1 MKKSILI
8 LFALLLTAGLAFVGC
23 GREPGQDAQVVPD
36 APEEAL
42 TETGLPRNQTVIGA
56 MLTGR
61 VGSPSNFNE
70 WVGWKNRDRGMQ
82 QLMNEPLWSVDFAT

>member
-1 MKKSILI
+1 MKKPMLVLI
-8 LFALLLTAGLAFVGC
+8 TLLLTVMLAFAG
-23 GREPGQDAQVVPD
+23 GGQEPSEDAQVVPD
-36 APEEAL
+36 APEEQL
-42 TETGLPRNQTVIGA
+42 TESGLPRSETVIAA

-82 QLMNEPLWSVDFAT
+82 QLMNE